1 MADNGNSS
9 SPRRNPGSRTIQ
21 IELAMF
27 EKIDQRLD
35 NLAEDVRDVRERVI
49 RIESQE
55 VSAKLVIVEARVRA
69 LEEWKARVAGQIA
82 LIVVPIAA
90 VVSVII
96 KLVIDLAAK

>member
-1 MADNGNSS
+1 MAEPRSSAPRKHTNSEL
-9 SPRRNPGSRTIQ
+9 
-21 IELAMF
+21 ELALF
-27 EKIDQRLD
+27 ERIDSRLD

-55 VSAKLVIVEARVRA
+55 VSAKLVLVEQRVRA

-90 VVSVII
+90 AVSVAIKII
-96 KLVIDLAAK
+96 IDLATK

>member
-9 SPRRNPGSRTIQ
+9 SPRRNPSSRTIQ

-27 EKIDQRLD
+27 EKIDQHLD